1 MAFRRS
7 RPVDA
12 YRVRLAN
19 GGRQT
24 GRASCRSHGAGVES
38 SEGVAGSE
46 FSRRQLDYSGTE
58 TMQAD
63 QEVGRGSG
71 IRSTAIQMLV
81 LGFSGAGQLAEGGKK
96 L

>member
-1 MAFRRS
+1 MEA
-7 RPVDA
+7 
-12 YRVRLAN
+12 
-19 GGRQT
+19 
-24 GRASCRSHGAGVES
+24 

-46 FSRRQLDYSGTE
+46 FSRRQLDFSGIE

-63 QEVGRGSG
+63 QEAGRGSG

-81 LGFSGAGQLAEGGKK
+81 LGVSGAGQLAEGGEK